1 MTNLSKIKHLIFDFK
16 RERERERER
25 ESALALRSQFSPAVF
40 SEQVMELR
48 YQVWASVPP
57 TAELTHQ
64 P

>member
-16 RERERERER
+16 RERER